1 MAASRRSQVNF
12 EVDEETLVAL
22 KLSAVAEDTS
32 VPALVRTMVEA
43 QLSELLSNRPKLR
56 DSVESMLQDREE
68 TAASTA
74 TVTDLRKKDSRS
86 GDGSA

>member
-1 MAASRRSQVNF
+1 VAASRRSQVNF
-12 EVDEETLVAL
+12 EVDEETFVAL
-22 KLSAVAEDTS
+22 KLTAVAEDTS
-32 VPALVRTMVEA
+32 VPSLVRTMVEA
-43 QLSELLSNRPKLR
+43 QLAELLSNRPKLR
-56 DSVESMLQDREE
+56 ESVESMLQDREE